1 MVILKSTGEL
11 QSTVHD
17 NTSVF
22 LYLFL
27 FKAGLNCLVMT
38 ISHRSMRRSLM
49 GFFGISLF
57 LADLM
62 FLCLLAA
69 IKFRSSLFDSLCSI
83 LSYFSSAYTKLPLP
97 IVILGGIDHFVNLS
111 RSGFP
116 VSRSR
121 VFLYS
126 VEVLM
131 VWAFAIFDSM
141 HTIIIE
147 IQRIDLPNNQSS
159 FLCPIYSSHTV
170 NLFCVWLFVVTCC
183 LVALCWKQLLLFQRI
198 CKAKEEGIE
207 SLLNQQQQ
215 QQQPHSESMMLL
227 LSINMDFLVNWGV
240 FLAGSTITIFY
251 KLAVPS
257 SMNINFLWL
266 LCANSFLIGLV
277 YWTQADRVGPLNDFP
292 DDICKWNFYWLSNRQ
307 ASSLR
312 DVQFI

>member
-1 MVILKSTGEL
+1 MKL
-11 QSTVHD
+11 
-17 NTSVF
+17 
-22 LYLFL
+22 
-27 FKAGLNCLVMT
+27 
-38 ISHRSMRRSLM
+38 
-49 GFFGISLF
+49 
-57 LADLM
+57 
-62 FLCLLAA
+62 
-69 IKFRSSLFDSLCSI
+69 RSSLFDSLCTI

-97 IVILGGIDHFVNLS
+97 IVILGGIDHFMNLS
-111 RSGFP
+111 RTGFP

-170 NLFCVWLFVVTCC
+170 NLFCVGLFVVTCC

-198 CKAKEEGIE
+198 CQAKEEGIE
-207 SLLNQQQQ
+207 SLLNQQ

-240 FLAGSTITIFY
+240 FLVGSTITIFY

-257 SMNINFLWL
+257 SMSINLLWL
-266 LCANSFLIGLV
+266 LCANSFLISLV

-312 DVQFI
+312 DVQFISADARDNKICVRDNKFYRYTLLVGQVLFSSSVTTFCS